1 MKNERKNEMMY
12 VTKLGFVINIFLTI
26 LKFIAGIFGRSSAMI
41 ADAIHSSSDMVS
53 DVVVLVFVHFSNKPK
68 DENHNYGHGKFETFA
83 SFSIGLILFF
93 VGIGM
98 LYSAVFL
105 IVEILQG
112 TIVPQPGFIAL
123 VGALISIIAKEYIFW
138 KTIRVGKK
146 HKSDAIIANA
156 WHHRSDALSSIAA
169 LIGISGAYF
178 LGEGF
183 IILDPIA
190 AVLVS
195 IFIIKVAYE
204 IIKPA
209 YQELLDQSLPAET
222 ENRIIEIISH
232 VEHVVLPHSLKTRK
246 IGSDI
251 AIETHIY
258 LPDEFTIDKSHDIT
272 EIIDQNL
279 KTEFGENTQVSIHVE
294 PISLSLKDDSLTE

>member
-1 MKNERKNEMMY
+1 MNNERKKEMMY
-12 VTKLGFVINIFLTI
+12 VTKLGFVINILLTI

-53 DVVVLVFVHFSNKPK
+53 DIVVLIFVNFSIKPK
-68 DENHNYGHGKFETFA
+68 DKNHNYGHGKFETFA

-98 LYSAVFL
+98 LYSAVIL
-105 IVEILQG
+105 IIEILQG
-112 TIVPQPGFIAL
+112 TVVPQPGFIAL
-123 VGALISIIAKEYIFW
+123 IGALISIIAKEYIFW
-138 KTIRVGKK
+138 KTIKVGKK

-156 WHHRSDALSSIAA
+156 WHHRSDSLSSIAA

-178 LGEGF
+178 LGENF

-190 AVLVS
+190 AALVS
-195 IFIIKVAYE
+195 IFIMKVAYE

-222 ENRIIEIISH
+222 ENRIIEIISS
-232 VEHVVLPHSLKTRK
+232 VKHVVNPHSLKTRK
-246 IGSDI
+246 IGSDF

-258 LPDEFTIDKSHDIT
+258 LPDKFTIDNSHDIT
-272 EIIDQNL
+272 DIIEQNL
-279 KTEFGENTQVSIHVE
+279 KTEFGEDTQVSIHVE
-294 PISLSLKDDSLTE
+294 PISLSLKEDALTE